1 MYWCSS
7 GKTDKGEVEAAA
19 AAFGIS
25 LPEPEAEKDFEVW
38 KENWPAVEL
47 FLRVQTQWRIGGMG
61 NLCGLCYADVIQT
74 AKLYEVEEL
83 PSVLE
88 DLQVMEATAMSE
100 INKEKK

>member
-47 FLRVQTQWRIGGMG
+47 FLRVQTQWRTSMAGVT
-61 NLCGLCYADVIQT
+61 GLDYASVVAT
-74 AKLYEVEEL
+74 AKLYSIEDL
-83 PSVLE
+83 PSVFE
-88 DLQVMEATAMSE
+88 DLQVMEVTAMADL
-100 INKEKK
+100 NKEAK